1 MKANATEVAWRRMG
15 GDTKVVDKREEE
27 DTEEVEA
34 AAKGRRKKA
43 ERRRPRRWPHEGE
56 RDVGQEKKKNRGG
69 GWYAWRG
76 ARAGG

>member
-43 ERRRPRRWPHEGE
+43 ERRRPRRCPIPPWC
-56 RDVGQEKKKNRGG
+56 V
-69 GWYAWRG
+69 
-76 ARAGG
+76 ARV